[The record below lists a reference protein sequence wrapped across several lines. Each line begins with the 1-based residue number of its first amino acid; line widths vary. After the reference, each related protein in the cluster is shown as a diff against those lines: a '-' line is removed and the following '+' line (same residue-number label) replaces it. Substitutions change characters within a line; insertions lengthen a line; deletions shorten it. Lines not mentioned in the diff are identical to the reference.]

1 MSDENAGS
9 ASASFAQALS
19 HAVAERG
26 LSLEEVRRALDR
38 VGYGVTTTTLSYWQ
52 SGRSMP
58 RRADSTGRPPT
69 RTAHPPC

>member
-26 LSLEEVRRALDR
+26 LSLEEVRRALD
-38 VGYGVTTTTLSYWQ
+38 LSLI
-52 SGRSMP
+52 
-58 RRADSTGRPPT
+58 
-69 RTAHPPC
+69 HI